1 MTMKNSRDLN
11 KTANDE
17 VFEEFLDS
25 CIEGEKILMWMS
37 EFIDNK
43 IQENEDETNS
53 LIYNTELNLYS
64 NAIKASIEKQS

>member
-1 MTMKNSRDLN
+1 
-11 KTANDE
+11 
-17 VFEEFLDS
+17 
-25 CIEGEKILMWMS
+25 MS